1 MVRNN
6 FAKRFKSLLRKIY
19 IRINNSIN
27 LLWDLR
33 LNSITT
39 VKESGKEIFKVYDY
53 GKIVRY
59 RANSFETKEPETLN
73 WIRGF
78 DDDDNLLDIGANI
91 GIYSLYAAHRGINVI
106 AIEPN
111 ALNYALLNLNIML
124 NNFGEKIVPYCIA
137 IHDENKFSKLN
148 ISSYTW
154 GGALNSFDN
163 TLTYKGEEFMPVHSQ
178 GVYGINLD
186 TFLDKS
192 ISLPNHIKIDV
203 DGNEKLILMGA
214 KELLKNK
221 KLKSILIEFDETRE
235 DYESSKTLIL
245 QSGFEL
251 VEKQVPKPLTKEN
264 FSTHNHIFKGKSFKN

>member
-1 MVRNN
+1 MAKNN
-6 FAKRFKSLLRKIY
+6 LTSRFKSFLRTFY
-19 IRINNSIN
+19 ITFNNTFN
-27 LLWDLR
+27 FLWDLR
-33 LNSITT
+33 LKSIKT

-53 GKIVRY
+53 GKTVRY
-59 RANSFETKEPETLN
+59 RANSFETKEPETLK

-78 DDDDNLLDIGANI
+78 DCDDSLLDIGANI

-137 IHDENKFSKLN
+137 IHDENKFSQLN

-163 TLTYKGEEFMPVHSQ
+163 TLNYKGEEFMPIHAQ
-178 GVYGINLD
+178 GVFGIKLD
-186 TFLDKS
+186 SFFDKS
-192 ISLPNHIKIDV
+192 ISVPNHLKIDV
-203 DGNEKLILMGA
+203 DGNENLVLLGA

-235 DYESSKTLIL
+235 DFESSKNLIL
-245 QSGFEL
+245 QSGFKL
-251 VEKQVPKPLTKEN
+251 VEKTEITLFNQGKFTPTLN
-264 FSTHNHIFKGKSFKN
+264 YIFKR